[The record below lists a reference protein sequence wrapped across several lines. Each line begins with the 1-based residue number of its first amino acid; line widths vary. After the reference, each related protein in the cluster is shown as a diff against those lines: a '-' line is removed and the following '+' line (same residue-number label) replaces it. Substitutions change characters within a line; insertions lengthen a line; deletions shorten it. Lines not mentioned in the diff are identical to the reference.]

1 MMRSVPHDPLPIDP
15 DPVGKLLAD
24 ELDIREWSQADF
36 ASILGRPTQFVS
48 EIINGRKEITRE
60 SAAQIG
66 AALGQSAEMWL
77 SLQDQYLLVEQAKS
91 AHAQAKL
98 SDVRKRALI
107 SKHAP
112 VELLRKR
119 GVLQATDIDDLA
131 KEVIDLFELNSLED
145 EPAFLA
151 SARRANKDEGLSVLQ
166 RAWFACV
173 RKQARMQPPS
183 KPFNAEALR
192 RLARSLSKTLHTTQD
207 FENLPERLAEAGV
220 RLVFVDAFP
229 SAKIDGGA
237 MYVDG
242 YPVIGLSGRGKRL
255 DKVLFTLLHE
265 IAHILLG
272 HVDAGHYIVEEID
285 DMHTANN
292 TQEKDADAAAGELL
306 FPDGP
311 PRVPERIGGPWL
323 DNVATELGV
332 ARIVVIGH
340 LQHKRRLDWR
350 TTLAKNAPSVGDAL
364 ETWE

>member
-1 MMRSVPHDPLPIDP
+1 MRSVPHDPLPIDP
-15 DPVGKLLAD
+15 DPVGKWLAD
-24 ELDIREWSQADF
+24 ELDAREWSQADF

-48 EIINGRKEITRE
+48 EIINGKKEITRE

-66 AALGQSAEMWL
+66 AALGQTAEMWL
-77 SLQDQYLLVEQAKS
+77 SLQDQYLLAEQEKS
-91 AHAQAKL
+91 VQAQAKL

-107 SKHAP
+107 SRHAP

-119 GVLQATDIDDLA
+119 GIVQATNLDELA
-131 KEVIDLFELNSLED
+131 KEVMDLFELESLED

-151 SARRANKDEGLSVLQ
+151 AARRANRDEELSVIQ

-173 RKQARMQPPS
+173 RKQARLDPPTEPYS
-183 KPFNAEALR
+183 PKALE
-192 RLARSLSKTLHTTQD
+192 RLARNLSKTLRTSQD
-207 FENLPERLAEAGV
+207 FAGLPRRFREAGV

-265 IAHILLG
+265 IMHILRG
-272 HVDAGHYIVEEID
+272 HVDADHYIVEEID
-285 DMHTANN
+285 DADS
-292 TQEKDADAAAGELL
+292 TQNAQEREADLAAADLR
-306 FPDGP
+306 FPDGF
-311 PRVPERIGGPWL
+311 PRIPARISGPWV
-323 DNVATELGV
+323 DKVAAELGV

-340 LQHKRRLDWR
+340 LQHEHRLDWR
-350 TTLAKNAPSVGDAL
+350 TTLVKNAPSVGDVL
-364 ETWE
+364 EAWE